1 MSLISSLRKR
11 QKSRTPAN
19 TWILG
24 WSINKRP
31 TYVFLL
37 RGSPHFLFLS
47 QVVEMT
53 GMGKTF
59 IYARISDGTFPKQ
72 IQLGSRSVVWNK
84 REVIDWMNQQIAIAT

>member
-37 RGSPHFLFLS
+37 RGSPHFLFLP
-47 QVVEMT
+47 QVIELT
-53 GMGKTF
+53 GMDKTF
-59 IYARISDGTFPKQ
+59 IYSLISDRTFPKQ
-72 IQLGSRSVVWNK
+72 IQLGSRSVAWNE
-84 REVIDWMNQQIAIAT
+84 REVIDWMNQQIATAT